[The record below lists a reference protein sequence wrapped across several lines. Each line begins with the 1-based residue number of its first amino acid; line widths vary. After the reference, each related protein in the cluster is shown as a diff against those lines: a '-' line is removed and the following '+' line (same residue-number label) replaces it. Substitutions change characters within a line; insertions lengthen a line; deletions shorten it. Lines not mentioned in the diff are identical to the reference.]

1 MNITINGEKKTFI
14 EPTSILGLLKIL
26 NIDTK
31 KIAIELN
38 LEIVP
43 KSNYAETFLKN
54 EDTLEIIQFIGGG

>member
-1 MNITINGEKKTFI
+1 MNITINGEKKTFT
-14 EPTSILGLLKIL
+14 EPISILGLLKIL

-43 KSNYAETFLKN
+43 KSSYAEIFLKD